1 MFDKVNIAKIVVG
14 HLNTLTTHSTGKKRK
29 SDLVLFFVAPFGVG
43 VGIVVTYGSLG
54 QNLIGP
60 LVTSLAVFTALLL
73 NLLVLTYGIARN
85 SKPRLD
91 AGVDKMKGDLIRE
104 IFSNIA
110 FTVLIALTTVV
121 AVLTLGA
128 LDNCTWPIVPKAL
141 SLIVYYMGTLFL
153 LTLLMLLKR
162 TYALLSNEEAYPTNP
177 PT

>member
-1 MFDKVNIAKIVVG
+1 MLSKVNISRIVTD
-14 HLNTLTTHSTGKKRK
+14 HIATLNTYQTGKLRKR
-29 SDLVLFFVAPFGVG
+29 DLFLFFAVPLF
-43 VGIVVTYGSLG
+43 VGIVIVGTYGPLG

-60 LVTSLAVFTALLL
+60 VVTSLAVFTALLL
-73 NLLVLTYGIARN
+73 NLLMLTYGIARN
-85 SKPRLD
+85 SKPRPD

-128 LDNCTWPIVPKAL
+128 LNQCSWPILPEAL
-141 SLIVYYMGTLFL
+141 SLIIYYMGTLFL

-162 TYALLSNEEAYPTNP
+162 AYSLLSNEEAYPTNS